1 MNVTDSGGLPFP
13 GAQAQVVSDSIV
25 VSATTLADGFT
36 PWFGVPYKTFL
47 TNDTT
52 DSNNN
57 TLTVSYSTLWEIASF
72 SSNPRT
78 VNMSAS
84 HTENFTLTSWQP
96 SALQTMLPVLLLAG
110 TQGGTSPL
118 VYVALIVAG
127 VAAVAAVLFYY
138 FRIRRV

>member
-1 MNVTDSGGLPFP
+1 M
-13 GAQAQVVSDSIV
+13 V

-36 PWFGVPYKTFL
+36 PWFGVPYKTFV

-52 DSNNN
+52 ASNNN

-78 VNMSAS
+78 VNMSTS
-84 HTENFTLTSWQP
+84 HTEDFTLTSMQP
-96 SALQTMLPVLLLAG
+96 SALQTLLPVLLLAG

-118 VYVALIVAG
+118 VYAALGIAG
-127 VAAVAAVLFYY
+127 LAAVAAVLIYY